1 MNSIDILGVIAAI
14 LSTFAAAPQLLK
26 ILSKSD
32 STKNLSLLTQLI
44 HLVAAVLWAIY
55 GFYINSYILCIECIF
70 VSILY
75 LLIIVVIIRDYFTT
89 TP

>member
-32 STKNLSLLTQLI
+32 LQKI
-44 HLVAAVLWAIY
+44 
-55 GFYINSYILCIECIF
+55 
-70 VSILY
+70 
-75 LLIIVVIIRDYFTT
+75 
-89 TP
+89 